1 MKDKKQTLEETK
13 ITGFFDK
20 NTTFKGDLEFKGS
33 FRIDGQF
40 KGNINSESTLI
51 IGDNGKV
58 EADIKIGSTS
68 VSGEVK
74 GTIQAKEK
82 VEIHS
87 NGKITGTIIT
97 PKLIVEEGA
106 FLEDNCQTTD
116 KMPQAPPPKPPQD
129 KNDRKDM
136 KIEQKA
142 GQKT

>member
-1 MKDKKQTLEETK
+1 MKDKKQELEETK
-13 ITGFFDK
+13 ISGFFDK

-33 FRIDGQF
+33 FRIDGRF
-40 KGNINSESTLI
+40 KGNINSESNLI

-106 FLEDNCQTTD
+106 FLEANCQTTD
-116 KMPQAPPPKPPQD
+116 KMPQAPPLKSTQD

-136 KIEQKA
+136 KIEQKEE
-142 GQKT
+142 QKT